1 MRNFNTLFC
10 VIFLFTY
17 FLGDFTNTED
27 QWQWLTMRELLRLL
41 TVRKICVEP
50 SQGLIDLG
58 LENILA
64 LEIKYNCSE
73 KLVYTDMHDSNYW
86 IIFKEVLAPQLV
98 NLESVSFCNFT
109 GAKG

>member
-1 MRNFNTLFC
+1 M
-10 VIFLFTY
+10 
-17 FLGDFTNTED
+17 EE
-27 QWQWLTMRELLRLL
+27 QWQWLSMRELLRLL
-41 TVRKICVEP
+41 TIRKICVEP

-73 KLVYTDMHDSNYW
+73 KLMYTDMHDSNYW
-86 IIFKEVLAPQLV
+86 NTFKEVLAPQLV